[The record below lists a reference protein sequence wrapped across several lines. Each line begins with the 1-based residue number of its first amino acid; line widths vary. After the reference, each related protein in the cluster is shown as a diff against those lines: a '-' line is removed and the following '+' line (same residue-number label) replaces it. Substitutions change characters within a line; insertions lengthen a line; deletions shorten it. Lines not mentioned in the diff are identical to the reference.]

1 MSILI
6 KYALKESAI
15 EIIAKMGTPTA
26 KKPPVKKNKPAVVKT
41 EKIKDKAPA
50 KKRFDLHKALKEHF
64 GFNKF
69 IGTQEK
75 AIESLLAG
83 HDTFVIMPTGGGKSL
98 CYQLPAL
105 VSEGVALIV
114 SPLIALMKNQV
125 DLVRGYSSND
135 SVAHFLNSTLNK
147 KEVKEVHDDLLSGKT
162 KLLFVAPETMT
173 RQDNIEFFA
182 GLTISFFAVDEAHCI
197 SEWGHDFRPEYRRL
211 REMMIQIN
219 PDAPVIALTATA
231 TPKVQSD
238 IVKNLDLREP
248 NIFISSFNRANLYY
262 EVLPKIKK
270 AQVDEN
276 IVRFIKSMK
285 KKSGIIYTLNRKTTE
300 ELADI
305 LNANGIKAVAYHAG
319 LDSKLRASRQD
330 LFLGEEMQVIC
341 ATIAFGMGIDK
352 PDIRFV
358 IHYNIPKSIE
368 NYYQET
374 GRAGRDGLEGKCL
387 LYYSHKDV
395 SKLEHLMRDKPL
407 SEREVGA
414 QLINETVAFAETG
427 VCRRKILMSY
437 FGEEYEKENCGH
449 CDNCKH
455 PKERLEAKDEVVIA
469 LKAIKAL
476 EERFATD
483 YVVQIISGRLTP
495 QIQMFRHDA
504 LDAFASGNDKDNHF
518 WNSLLRQLIL
528 EGLLTKDIEE
538 YGVLKFTKK
547 TEAYLKKPKSFQIVL
562 NKMYDNANADD
573 EEGTEVTEGAALD
586 ERLLEMLTELRQK
599 EAKRVGLVSWIIFLE
614 NTLQDMATMYPTS
627 LEELEKCQG
636 VSKGKAL
643 KFGKPFVELIKR
655 YVEDNNIER
664 PDDFVMK
671 SVVNKSGSKVYI
683 IQNTDKKVSLETIA
697 KNKGWRMDEM
707 LEEMETIAASGTK
720 LNLTY
725 AIDEMLDDDD
735 QDEIIE
741 YFKSCETS
749 SLQVAQEE
757 LSEFNFNWEQL
768 KIMRIKFLSEYGM

>member
-1 MSILI
+1 MATTEKKPGSRTIPSKPGKTI
-6 KYALKESAI
+6 KVKETTA
-15 EIIAKMGTPTA
+15 A
-26 KKPPVKKNKPAVVKT
+26 KKNGSN
-41 EKIKDKAPA
+41 
-50 KKRFDLHKALKEHF
+50 RFDLHKLLQEHF

-75 AIESLLAG
+75 AIESLMAG
-83 HDTFVIMPTGGGKSL
+83 RDTFVIMPTGGGKSL

-105 VSEGVALIV
+105 VSEGVAIIV

-125 DLVRGYSSND
+125 DLIRGYSSND
-135 SVAHFLNSTLNK
+135 EVAHFLNSTLNK
-147 KEVKEVHDDLLSGKT
+147 KEIKEVHDDLLTGRT
-162 KLLFVAPETMT
+162 KMLYVAPETLT
-173 RQDNIEFFA
+173 KQENLEFFSD
-182 GLTISFFAVDEAHCI
+182 LKISFFAVDEAHCI

-219 PDAPVIALTATA
+219 PDIPVIALTATA

-238 IVKNLDLREP
+238 IVKNLDLRDP
-248 NIFISSFNRANLYY
+248 SIFISSFNRPNLYY

-270 AQVDEN
+270 SQTDEN

-305 LNANGIKAVAYHAG
+305 LMANGIKAVAYHAG
-319 LDSKLRASRQD
+319 LDSKLRSERQD
-330 LFLGEEMQVIC
+330 LFLGEEVQVIC

-374 GRAGRDGLEGKCL
+374 GRAGRDGLEGKCV

-414 QLINETVAFAETG
+414 QLINETVGLAESG
-427 VCRRKILMSY
+427 VCRRKVLLSY
-437 FGEEYEKENCGH
+437 FGEEYQKENCGQ
-449 CDNCKH
+449 CDNCLH
-455 PKERLEAKDEVVIA
+455 PKEKQEAKEEAVLV
-469 LKAIKAL
+469 LKAIKEL
-476 EERFATD
+476 NERFATE
-483 YVVQIISGRLTP
+483 YTVQIITGKLTP
-495 QIQMFRHDA
+495 QIQMFRHEG
-504 LDAFASGNDKDNHF
+504 LEAFASGNDRDPHF
-518 WNSLLRQLIL
+518 WNSLIRQMLL
-528 EGLLTKDIEE
+528 EGLLIKDIEE

-547 TEAYLKKPKSFQIVL
+547 SEAFLKKPKSFKIVL
-562 NKMYDNANADD
+562 NTMYDEANADD
-573 EEGTEVTEGAALD
+573 EETTENTTGTALD
-586 ERLLEMLTELRQK
+586 ERLLEMLKDLRQK
-599 EAKRVGLVSWIIFLE
+599 EAKKKTLPPFVIFLE
-614 NTLQDMATMYPTS
+614 TSLQDMATFYPIT
-627 LEELEKCQG
+627 LEGLEKCQG

-643 KFGKPFVELIKR
+643 KYGRPFVDLISR
-655 YVEDNNIER
+655 YVEENNIER

-671 SVVNKSGSKVYI
+671 SVVNKSGNKVYI

-725 AIDEMLDDDD
+725 AIDEMLDEDD

-749 SLQVAQEE
+749 SLQVAQDE
-757 LSEFNFNWEQL
+757 LSEYNFNWEQL

>member
-1 MSILI
+1 
-6 KYALKESAI
+6 
-15 EIIAKMGTPTA
+15 MGTSTV
-26 KKPPVKKNKPAVVKT
+26 KKPAAKSSPSKPGKTVKVKDPSAVK
-41 EKIKDKAPA
+41 EK
-50 KKRFDLHKALKEHF
+50 FDLHKALKQYF
-64 GFNKF
+64 GFTKF
-69 IGTQEK
+69 KGTQEK

-98 CYQLPAL
+98 CYQLPAMI
-105 VSEGVALIV
+105 SEGVAMVV

-135 SVAHFLNSTLNK
+135 EVAHFLNSTLNK
-147 KEVKEVHDDLLSGKT
+147 KEIKEVHDDLLSGKT
-162 KLLFVAPETMT
+162 KLLYVAPETLT
-173 RQDNIEFFA
+173 KQENLEFFA
-182 GLTISFFAVDEAHCI
+182 DLKISFFAVDEAHCI

-238 IVKNLDLREP
+238 IEKNLDLRKP
-248 NIFISSFNRANLYY
+248 NIFISSFNRTNLYY

-270 AQVDEN
+270 AQTDEH
-276 IVRFIKSMK
+276 IVRFVKGMKS
-285 KKSGIIYTLNRKTTE
+285 KSGIIYTLNRKTTE

-319 LDSKLRASRQD
+319 LDSKLRSERQD
-330 LFLGEEMQVIC
+330 QFLGEDVQVIC

-374 GRAGRDGLEGKCL
+374 GRAGRDGLEGKCI

-455 PKERLEAKDEVVIA
+455 PKERIEAKDDAVIA

-476 EERFATD
+476 DERFATD
-483 YVVQIISGRLTP
+483 YTVQIIVGRLTP
-495 QIQMFRHDA
+495 QNQMFRHDV
-504 LDAFASGNDKDNHF
+504 LDVFASGNDRDSHF
-518 WNSLLRQLIL
+518 WNSLIRQLIL

-547 TEAYLKKPKSFQIVL
+547 GEAFLKKPKAFQIVL
-562 NKMYDNANADD
+562 NKLYEDANADD
-573 EEGTEVTEGAALD
+573 EEVTETTGGAALD
-586 ERLLEMLTELRQK
+586 ERLYDMLMELRQK
-599 EAKRVGLVSWIIFLE
+599 EAKKKNLPPFVVFLE
-614 NTLQDMATMYPTS
+614 TSLQDMSTFYPITM
-627 LEELEKCQG
+627 EGLEKCQG
-636 VSKGKAL
+636 VSKGKAM
-643 KFGKPFVELIKR
+643 KYGKPFVDLIAR
-655 YVEDNNIER
+655 YVEDNKIER

-720 LNLTY
+720 LNLDY
-725 AIDEMLDDDD
+725 AIDEMLDEDD

-757 LSEFNFNWEQL
+757 LADYNFNWEQL